1 MELLLGNLMS
11 RNKGLL
17 RASWMEGSTWKVVL
31 NKFLGLV
38 VDVVMKMYILQFLNL
53 IAGISGSVKQSS
65 LIKIAFS

>member
-17 RASWMEGSTWKVVL
+17 RASWVEGSTWKVVL
-31 NKFLGLV
+31 NKFLGSI
-38 VDVVMKMYILQFLNL
+38 VDVVMKMYTLQFLNM